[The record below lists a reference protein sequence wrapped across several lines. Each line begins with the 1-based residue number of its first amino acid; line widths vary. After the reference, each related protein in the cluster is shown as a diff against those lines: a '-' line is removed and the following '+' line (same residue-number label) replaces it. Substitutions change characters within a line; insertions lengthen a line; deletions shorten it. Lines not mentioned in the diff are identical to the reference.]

1 VPTSGRF
8 IPFLVFC
15 IDGRSEFSRIG
26 FLSAL
31 LNPCTVSVA
40 LFEYVS
46 LAVLTASLP
55 RSASLPDDLCHFP
68 HYWMPERESGAISSV
83 YVGSLFCRDFSKYD
97 FDSEVFLEGYR
108 FS

>member
-1 VPTSGRF
+1 MPTSGRF

-68 HYWMPERESGAISSV
+68 HYWMPEREPGAISSV

-97 FDSEVFLEGYR
+97 FDSEAFLEGYR